1 MMVDVIEHTCMVI
14 TKKQNLLVIEKVLRA
29 VGINRILNPNSF
41 REVTELALQEMPHLF
56 ILESDLPD
64 VSAMT
69 ILKKIKAD
77 PLFQAAQFVVI
88 RKFTREEVM
97 QCMEIKVPG
106 MLQQPL
112 DANALAQKLKAIIAG
127 MKGLSPYRKDPEV
140 LPGGK
145 NTSIRVM
152 GKISSTQDDF
162 FTVDAG
168 IIVPG
173 GKQISLR
180 PVDPNKTP
188 VKVMSAG
195 MADTDDTK
203 AQRNILFSYESAT
216 GRGREWL
223 IALKAERPAK
233 TVQKRSVLLYE
244 ASVERGNQL
253 KKMLAFYEIDITCVN
268 SFEKLR
274 LSHDSQK
281 EKHRIV
287 YLCEPTIH
295 ASGLGW
301 DKYVST
307 LPPQDR
313 PVQIIATTSQSPIK
327 RPNTIWMK
335 MPFGLDSLV
344 EQFEAAFA
352 YQSMQS
358 SPAGMQ
364 TMDKSADVGLNMTF
378 FGDLIAI
385 DEHGAL
391 LDSPFEFPLNSRIHV
406 IHPALAMIE
415 LNKNLRVSATRRLD
429 AAGTKF
435 RARVTVQEGNI
446 SIGRYW
452 KPLSDKLDSVKVEVE
467 TEEAAGTA
475 NKFTGPGDAA

>member
-1 MMVDVIEHTCMVI
+1 MVDVIEHTCMVI
-14 TKKQNLLVIEKVLRA
+14 TKKQNLLIIEKVLRLL
-29 VGINRILNPNSF
+29 GINRILNPNSM

-64 VSAMT
+64 ASAMT
-69 ILKKIKAD
+69 VLKKIKAD
-77 PLFQAAQFVVI
+77 PLFQAAQFIVI
-88 RKFTREEVM
+88 RKFSREEVM
-97 QCMEIKVPG
+97 QCMELKVPG

-112 DANALAQKLKAIIAG
+112 DANALAQKLKSIIAA

-145 NTSIRVM
+145 NTSIRVT

-180 PVDPNKTP
+180 PVDPNKNP
-188 VKVMSAG
+188 VRVMSAG

-203 AQRNILFSYESAT
+203 SQRNILFSYDSAT
-216 GRGREWL
+216 GKGREWL
-223 IALKAERPAK
+223 IALKTERPAK
-233 TVQKRSVLLYE
+233 TPQKKSVLLYE
-244 ASVERGNQL
+244 SSVERGNQL
-253 KKMLAFYEIDITCVN
+253 KKMLAFYEIEITCVN

-274 LSHDSQK
+274 MSHEAQK

-287 YLCEPTIH
+287 YLCEPPMH

-301 DKYVST
+301 DKYTST

-313 PVQIIATTSQSPIK
+313 PVQIVATTSQNPVK

-335 MPFGLDSLV
+335 MPFGLDALV

-352 YQSMQS
+352 QQSMQT
-358 SPAGMQ
+358 SPGAAQ
-364 TMDKSADVGLNMTF
+364 SVDKTADVGLNMTF
-378 FGDLIAI
+378 FADLVAI

-391 LDSPFEFPLNSRIHV
+391 LDSPFEFPLNSRINLT
-406 IHPALAMIE
+406 HPALAMIE

-452 KPLSDKLDSVKVEVE
+452 KPLSDKLDSVKVEIE
-467 TEEAAGTA
+467 ADEAAPGA
-475 NKFTGPGDAA
+475 NKFSGSGDAA

>member
-1 MMVDVIEHTCMVI
+1 MIADVIDHTCMVV

-29 VGINRILNPNSF
+29 AGVNNIFSPNSL
-41 REVTELALQEMPHLF
+41 REVTELAIQEMPHLF

-64 VSAMT
+64 ASTMT
-69 ILKKIKAD
+69 VLKKIKAD
-77 PLFQAAQFVVI
+77 PIFQAAQFIVI

-97 QCMEIKVPG
+97 QCMELKVPG

-112 DANALAQKLKAIIAG
+112 DANALAQKLKIIIANL
-127 MKGLSPYRKDPEV
+127 KGLSPYRKDPEY

-145 NTSIRVM
+145 NTSIRVA

-168 IIVPG
+168 IIIPG

-180 PVDPNKTP
+180 PIDPNKTP
-188 VKVMSAG
+188 VRVMSAG
-195 MADTDDTK
+195 MADTDETK

-223 IALKAERPAK
+223 IALKSERPTK
-233 TVQKRSVLLYE
+233 PQKRSVLLYE
-244 ASVERGNQL
+244 ASIDRGNQL
-253 KKMLAFYEIDITCVN
+253 KKMLAFYEIDVTCVN
-268 SFEKLR
+268 SFDKLR
-274 LSHDSQK
+274 LSHEAQK
-281 EKHRIV
+281 EKHRVV
-287 YLCEPTIH
+287 YLSEPPIH

-301 DKYVST
+301 EKYATS
-307 LPPQDR
+307 LLSGDR
-313 PVQIIATTSQSPIK
+313 PVQIIATTSQNQVK

-335 MPFGLDSLV
+335 MPFGLDTLV

-352 YQSMQS
+352 QLSLQS
-358 SPAGMQ
+358 SPGASQ
-364 TMDKSADVGLNMTF
+364 SLDKTSDIGLNMTF
-378 FGDLIAI
+378 FADLVAI

-391 LDSPFEFPLNSRIHV
+391 LDSPFEFPLNSRIHLT
-406 IHPALAMIE
+406 HPALAMIE
-415 LNKNLRVSATRRLD
+415 LNKNLRVSATRRMD

-435 RARVTVQEGNI
+435 RARVTTQEGNI

-452 KPLSDKLDSVKVEVE
+452 KPLAEKLDSVKVESDP
-467 TEEAAGTA
+467 EEAAPNPKQFSGS
-475 NKFTGPGDAA
+475 GDAA